1 MSRLAFMFSCCAVI
15 TTAVWL
21 SGCDSSSKTES
32 SESKSGSGKG
42 HSGHDDHAGHQ
53 HGEGDADHDEIEKAL
68 AKLPPADLAAAERQK
83 KCPVIDEL
91 LGSMGTP
98 IKLSVAG
105 REVFI
110 CCEGCEE
117 ELRESPAK
125 FLAKIK
131 Q

>member
-1 MSRLAFMFSCCAVI
+1 MSRLRLMFSCFAVL

-21 SGCDSSSKTES
+21 SGCDTASKAQ
-32 SESKSGSGKG
+32 SKSASEHD
-42 HSGHDDHAGHQ
+42 HSGHDDHAG
-53 HGEGDADHDEIEKAL
+53 GDADQDKIEKAL
-68 AKLPPADLAAAERQK
+68 AKLSPADRAAAERQK
-83 KCPVIDEL
+83 TCPVIDEL

-98 IKLSVAG
+98 IKLNVQG

-117 ELRESPAK
+117 DLRNDPAK
-125 FLAKIK
+125 FFAKLK